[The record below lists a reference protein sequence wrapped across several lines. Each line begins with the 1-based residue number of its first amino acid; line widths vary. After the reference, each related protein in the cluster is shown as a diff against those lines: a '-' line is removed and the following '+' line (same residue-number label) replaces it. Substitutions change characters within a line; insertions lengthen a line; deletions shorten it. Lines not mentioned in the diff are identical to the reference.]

1 MTSASPDI
9 VIVGGGIGDGAL
21 ATVSLEPKL
30 LLCLLTTCSSA
41 RAAMAIRSA
50 KRPNSLAFL
59 GRLPACASGRNLRS
73 PTSVE

>member
-1 MTSASPDI
+1 MSLLLSPIVETRSIPVSRIDCQSKDITMTSASPDI

-41 RAAMAIRSA
+41 RAAMAI
-50 KRPNSLAFL
+50 
-59 GRLPACASGRNLRS
+59 
-73 PTSVE
+73 